1 MSEAI
6 VSTSGVSFPDETLQI
21 VMAFDDGYWAPTYA
35 AMRSICL
42 TSPTPRQLCFHLLHR
57 PLTEEHRASIESIGT
72 EYGASINFINL
83 DDYDV
88 LTSKIEKFPR
98 VTARRLNIIVYAR
111 LFLGELLDPAIQ
123 RVLYLDS
130 DIFVRSD
137 LAPLYFMDMQGQAIA
152 AALQPDRIHCIAGRD
167 LRARNAF
174 SMAEPYFNAG
184 VMLIDMAQYRAMDF
198 GAVLREGLPE
208 SELAMFYYD
217 QDIINFCFRRRF
229 LEIDMRWNLQNPET
243 AHEILNPAILH
254 YSADNK
260 PWLLWSDVA
269 FKRTY
274 RHMMTNAHFNKYRGE
289 RVAKTL
295 RKLFRLPQAS

>member
-1 MSEAI
+1 MSDAALP
-6 VSTSGVSFPDETLQI
+6 TSGVSFPEETLEI

-42 TSPTPRQLCFHLLHR
+42 TSPTPRQLRFHLLHR
-57 PLTEEHRASIESIGT
+57 PLSKDHQAAIESIAT
-72 EYGASINFINL
+72 EYGAVLNFIKL
-83 DDYDV
+83 DDYDI
-88 LTSKIEKFPR
+88 LTSRIEKFPR

-123 RVLYLDS
+123 KVLYLDS

-137 LAPLYFMDMQGQAIA
+137 LAPLYFMDMQGRAIA
-152 AALQPDRIHCIAGRD
+152 AALQPDRHHCIAGRD
-167 LRARNAF
+167 LRTRNAF

-184 VMLIDMAQYRAMDF
+184 VMLIDMAQYRTMDF
-198 GAVLREGLPE
+198 AAALQAGLPP

-217 QDIINFCFRRRF
+217 QDIINFCFRHRF
-229 LEIDMRWNLQNPET
+229 LEIDLRWNLQNPET

-254 YSADNK
+254 YSDIKK

-274 RHMMTNAHFNKYRGE
+274 RHLMTNAHFNKYRGE
-289 RVAKTL
+289 RVAKRL
-295 RKLFRLPQAS
+295 KRLLRLPQAS